1 MNKLAALKAQFEQE
15 TKKLDEIE
23 EKMINLEADNSVSQ
37 ARDEDIINR
46 HINSIQTNL
55 LNNKLQV
62 THEVPEQIHIPTKP
76 QYQYGQVV
84 DSSGLQPIAI
94 SSQ

>member
-62 THEVPEQIHIPTKP
+62 THEVPE
-76 QYQYGQVV
+76 
-84 DSSGLQPIAI
+84 
-94 SSQ
+94 

>member
-1 MNKLAALKAQFEQE
+1 MDHHYMNKLAALKAQFEQE

-62 THEVPEQIHIPTKP
+62 THEVPE
-76 QYQYGQVV
+76 
-84 DSSGLQPIAI
+84 
-94 SSQ
+94 